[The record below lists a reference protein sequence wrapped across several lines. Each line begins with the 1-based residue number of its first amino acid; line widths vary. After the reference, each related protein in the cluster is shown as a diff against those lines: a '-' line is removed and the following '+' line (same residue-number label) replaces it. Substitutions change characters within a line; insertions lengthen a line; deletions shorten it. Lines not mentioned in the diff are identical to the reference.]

1 MIAFGKNTNTYL
13 RDIDAFIMPVESE
26 KIKKHVLEVLPE
38 IQEDKIFTGS
48 DGGALVNAA
57 VPYAIDKA
65 ISEGKIRKNSKVLI
79 YAAENTQ
86 WQHALIYVKW

>member
-1 MIAFGKNTNTYL
+1 MSQKVRKYL
-13 RDIDAFIMPVESE
+13 ISLLSMVNVSILIP
-26 KIKKHVLEVLPE
+26 KKKHVLEALPA
-38 IQEDKIFTGS
+38 IQENKIYTGS

-65 ISEGKIRKNSKVLI
+65 ISEGKIKKNSKVLI

>member
-1 MIAFGKNTNTYL
+1 M
-13 RDIDAFIMPVESE
+13 
-26 KIKKHVLEVLPE
+26 
-38 IQEDKIFTGS
+38 
-48 DGGALVNAA
+48 NAA

-65 ISEGKIRKNSKVLI
+65 ISEGKIKKNSKVLI